1 MLTFSQYILINSDL
15 CTVQIMSV
23 VKGRFKGN
31 FDLKKKTKTKKKTD
45 CSFEIGFQPNIVTFF
60 SIYFDNLGNYT
71 DNTCGQTGQRSF
83 PRQFRIPPVV
93 QEVFRRKL

>member
-1 MLTFSQYILINSDL
+1 MHCADNVCGQRPFQR
-15 CTVQIMSV
+15 QF
-23 VKGRFKGN
+23 RF
-31 FDLKKKTKTKKKTD
+31 LKKQNKNKKTD